1 MEFENEFA
9 ALKMTD
15 VLIRS
20 INNELNEDEDA
31 ELQKWLAESTANKDL
46 YKEMSE
52 QASRSLALSG
62 MERYPVQSAFS
73 RIQKSTKRKST
84 RLWSRTI
91 AAAAAILL
99 VLGSVILI
107 YNRYNHK
114 INSDHLLYAR
124 QDIAPGKNVATLT
137 MANGKVINL
146 SDHKKGIVIDA
157 AQLTYNDG
165 TTIDAAADG
174 KTDQYQ
180 SISTP
185 RGGTYQVRL
194 SDGTMVWLNAASTLR
209 FPIKFLGNERKVEII
224 GEAYFEVTKNKTK
237 PFKVRTDRQ
246 EIKVL
251 GTHFNINSYANDG
264 ITMTTLLE
272 GAVQVSTLN
281 KTNKQALV
289 LKPGQQSILTPDHFT
304 MKQVDTEVV
313 VAWKNGYFRF
323 DDENLENIMHNVARW
338 YNADVVFTNERLK
351 KELFAGII
359 SRDTKVSELLK
370 MLELAGE
377 VKFKIENNKII
388 VMDK

>member
-9 ALKMTD
+9 AFKMTD
-15 VLIRS
+15 MLIRS
-20 INNELNEDEDA
+20 INKELNDEEEA
-31 ELQKWLAESTANKDL
+31 ELQKWLAESAANRDL
-46 YKEMSE
+46 YQEMSA
-52 QASRSLALSG
+52 QPSRSQALSG
-62 MERYPVQSAFS
+62 MERYPSQSALS
-73 RIQKSTKRKST
+73 RVQKKTTQKST

-91 AAAAAILL
+91 AAAAILL
-99 VLGSVILI
+99 VLGSGILF
-107 YNRYNHK
+107 YNHYNHK

-137 MANGKVINL
+137 MANGKVITL

-165 TTIDAAADG
+165 TTIDGGAAG
-174 KTDQYQ
+174 KTGQYQ

-209 FPIKFLGNERKVEII
+209 FPIKFSGNERKVEIT
-224 GEAYFEVTKNKTK
+224 GEAYFEVAKNKAK
-237 PFKVRTDRQ
+237 PFKVRTDNQ

-272 GAVQVSTLN
+272 GAVQVN
-281 KTNKQALV
+281 AFHKANNQALV

-304 MKQVDTEVV
+304 MKQVDTEAV

-323 DDENLENIMHNVARW
+323 DDESLESIMHKVARW

-351 KELFAGII
+351 KEPFAGII

-377 VKFKIENNKII
+377 VKFKIENHKII

>member
-9 ALKMTD
+9 AFKMTD
-15 VLIRS
+15 MLIRS
-20 INNELNEDEDA
+20 INKELNDEEDA
-31 ELQKWLAESTANKDL
+31 ELQKWLAESVANRDL

-52 QASRSLALSG
+52 QASRSQALSG
-62 MERYPVQSAFS
+62 MERYSAQAAFS
-73 RIQKSTKRKST
+73 RVQKRTKPKSA

-91 AAAAAILL
+91 AAAAILL
-99 VLGSVILI
+99 VLGSGILF
-107 YNRYNHK
+107 YNHYNHK

-137 MANGKVINL
+137 MANGKVITL

-157 AQLTYNDG
+157 AQLRYNDG
-165 TTIDAAADG
+165 TTIDGSAAG
-174 KTDQYQ
+174 KTGLYQ

-194 SDGTMVWLNAASTLR
+194 SDGTMVWLNAASTLH
-209 FPIKFLGNERKVEII
+209 FPIKFSGNERKVEIT
-224 GEAYFEVTKNKTK
+224 GEAYFEVAKNKTK
-237 PFKVRTDRQ
+237 PFKVRTEGQ

-272 GAVQVSTLN
+272 GAVQVRTFSKSN
-281 KTNKQALV
+281 SQEMV
-289 LKPGQQSILTPDHFT
+289 LKPGQQSILTPDHFI
-304 MKQVDTEVV
+304 MKQVDTEAV

-323 DDENLENIMHNVARW
+323 DDESLESIMHKVARW

-351 KELFAGII
+351 KEPFAGII

-377 VKFKIENNKII
+377 VKFKIDNHKII